1 MLHIKIHMGINV
13 EKFVNVNVN
22 ESAQENENIRILMA
36 FQNITSYF
44 PKLKLL
50 EN

>member
-22 ESAQENENIRILMA
+22 ESAQENENI
-36 FQNITSYF
+36 
-44 PKLKLL
+44 
-50 EN
+50 